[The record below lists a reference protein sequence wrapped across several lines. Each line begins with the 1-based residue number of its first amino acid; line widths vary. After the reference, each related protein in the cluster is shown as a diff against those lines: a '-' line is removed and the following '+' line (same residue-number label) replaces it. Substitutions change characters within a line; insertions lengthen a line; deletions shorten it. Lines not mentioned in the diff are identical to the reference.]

1 MKHQWP
7 PGVTRAMHQFLDAAP
22 VAPSLTSVYEQRP
35 IPPSRRPRRAH
46 VESEQQLVQ
55 VKENYVS
62 VDSPPTSEVRN
73 RRRIAM
79 AAAAVVVVI
88 GVAAIAINS
97 MNSDDDVEPAPAVQ
111 PTVAPTT
118 VAPTSTVAPT
128 TKTVSFTV
136 TSANIPVTFTVPD
149 DWIVFGGWTAY
160 KPDTVGVIVD
170 DISNIYVDGCQWV
183 LLDPPVGPTV
193 DDLVAAWADVP
204 DFAATAAVDVTVDG
218 YAGKQIEYTVPD
230 YNADECKKKVG
241 FGGVFALYDLPGLPI
256 ENAPGNWAKGPNE
269 HLQYWV
275 LDVDGTRLAIG
286 VASYPSTSPQDRA
299 ALDEALA
306 SIQIG

>member
-170 DISNIYVDGCQWV
+170 DISNIYVDG
-183 LLDPPVGPTV
+183 PS
-193 DDLVAAWADVP
+193 
-204 DFAATAAVDVTVDG
+204 AV
-218 YAGKQIEYTVPD
+218 EYTKTTGVLFPAPRMSVVTRRLSPKKIS
-230 YNADECKKKVG
+230 AD
-241 FGGVFALYDLPGLPI
+241 PGSTFNTLTR
-256 ENAPGNWAKGPNE
+256 
-269 HLQYWV
+269 
-275 LDVDGTRLAIG
+275 DG
-286 VASYPSTSPQDRA
+286 D
-299 ALDEALA
+299 
-306 SIQIG
+306 